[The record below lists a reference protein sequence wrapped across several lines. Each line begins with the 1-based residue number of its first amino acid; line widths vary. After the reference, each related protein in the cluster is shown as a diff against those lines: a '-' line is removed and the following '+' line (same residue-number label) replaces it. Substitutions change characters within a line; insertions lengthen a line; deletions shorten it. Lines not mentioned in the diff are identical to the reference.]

1 MENSA
6 FVIEGSRLV
15 KCTDPDLEEI
25 IVPEGITEIGEGA
38 FWCHRSLKRLLLPA
52 GVTAIGDDAF
62 WDCTALEELHL
73 PAGLLCIGN
82 GAFSECAA
90 LEELHLPEGLVSI
103 GQGAFLNCR
112 KLKSPLLPKSLR
124 EIGPRAFAKCW
135 NIRQRWRVHKENPWI
150 RAEGALLL
158 TANGREVL
166 HCRPWAKGEILV
178 PEGVERIR
186 RGAFFACVRVT
197 NVLFPPG
204 LRAIEE
210 VAFADCGSLRKI
222 CLPEGLEELGGLQ
235 PHRKNTITW
244 LDHPV
249 LPGTRPPT
257 KECTG
262 RDPWLQIHR

>member
-1 MENSA
+1 M
-6 FVIEGSRLV
+6 
-15 KCTDPDLEEI
+15 
-25 IVPEGITEIGEGA
+25 
-38 FWCHRSLKRLLLPA
+38 
-52 GVTAIGDDAF
+52 
-62 WDCTALEELHL
+62 
-73 PAGLLCIGN
+73 
-82 GAFSECAA
+82 
-90 LEELHLPEGLVSI
+90 
-103 GQGAFLNCR
+103 GAFLNCR

-222 CLPEGLEELGGLQ
+222 CLPEGLEELGRCAFADCVSLRQANIPLFISKIPEGAFSGCISLDQVSLPDTLTEIGEGAFYECDFQ
-235 PHRKNTITW
+235 PFA
-244 LDHPV
+244 
-249 LPGTRPPT
+249 
-257 KECTG
+257 
-262 RDPWLQIHR
+262 